1 MWLNSPDSQNPVPY
15 CYKYKNII
23 HEALVLRKFSHKNPQ
38 KTREQL
44 AEHFQITRNKVYIL
58 RRLLRNLPPE
68 FIKSYQN
75 CEDKKTLRYIGQE
88 KLLKIAKLGS
98 ITKRRDKIRELLEK
112 SHLP

>member
-1 MWLNSPDSQNPVPY
+1 MWLNSPDSQSPVPH

-23 HEALVLRKFSHKNPQ
+23 HEALVLRKFSHKNPE
-38 KTREQL
+38 KTRVQL

-75 CEDKKTLRYIGQE
+75 CEDKKTLRNIGQE
-88 KLLKIAKLGS
+88 KFLKIAKLIS
-98 ITKRRDKIRELLEK
+98 ITKRREKIKELLPN
-112 SHLP
+112 SNQN